1 MALYDLADRLNW
13 QQACEILG
21 CSKTQ
26 LYQLV
31 RAGKIPIY
39 GIGKRYR
46 WFLRAD
52 CEELIRGE
60 RIILTNSSLKVTLN
74 HNGTGNDDV

>member
-21 CSKTQ
+21 CSKTH
-26 LYQLV
+26 LYRLV
-31 RAGKIPIY
+31 RAGKVPIY

-46 WFLRAD
+46 WFSRAD
-52 CEELIRGE
+52 CEKLLHGNNSVSGE
-60 RIILTNSSLKVTLN
+60 RIPAEKQNETERE
-74 HNGTGNDDV
+74 